1 MINGKFK
8 LNQTVGFYR
17 GDELMSD
24 TKEHILN
31 VSSILFLQKNFK
43 EVTMQEIIEKTGM
56 SKGAFYH
63 YFESKEQLLREIINQ
78 LSSVLIKDY
87 SKLSKDS
94 LYQFYHDYINF
105 FIDRINSLLQYRNA
119 TESGFNLNYY
129 ILIFD
134 AMRLF
139 PDFQKKMVEALEV
152 EKKAWEEI
160 VHLAR
165 DKGEIRSSMT
175 DEQIANIFICT
186 SDGVGI
192 HNIIKDTIENIKNT
206 LLVSW
211 DSFYKSLKA

>member
-1 MINGKFK
+1 
-8 LNQTVGFYR
+8 
-17 GDELMSD
+17 MSD

-31 VSSILFLQKNFK
+31 VSFSLFLQKNFK

-63 YFESKEQLLREIINQ
+63 YFESKEQLLWEIINYF
-78 LSSVLIKDY
+78 SSALIMDF

-94 LYQFYHDYINF
+94 LYQFYHDYIKF
-105 FIDRINSLLQYRNA
+105 FNDAIYSLLQYRKGEEN
-119 TESGFNLNYY
+119 GFNLNYY

-152 EKKAWEEI
+152 EQKAWEEI

-175 DEQIANIFICT
+175 DQQIANMFIYT
-186 SDGVGI
+186 SDGVGM
-192 HNIIKDTIENIKNT
+192 HNVMKDTIENIANS
-206 LLVSW
+206 LVVLW
-211 DSFYKSLKA
+211 DPLYKSLKA

>member
-1 MINGKFK
+1 MN
-8 LNQTVGFYR
+8 
-17 GDELMSD
+17 D

-31 VSSILFLQKNFK
+31 VSSSLFLQKNFK

-63 YFESKEQLLREIINQ
+63 YFESKEQLLREVVDHF
-78 LSSVLIKDY
+78 SSILIKDY

-105 FIDRINSLLQYRNA
+105 ANVRIYSLLQYRNG

-139 PDFQKKMVEALEV
+139 PDFQTKMVEALEV
-152 EKKAWEEI
+152 EQKAWEEI

-165 DKGEIRSSMT
+165 NKGEIRSSMT
-175 DEQIANIFICT
+175 DEQIANIFIYT
-186 SDGVGI
+186 SDGVGMN
-192 HNIIKDTIENIKNT
+192 NIIKDTIGNIENT
-206 LLVSW
+206 LLVLW
-211 DSFYKSLKA
+211 DFFYQSLKA

>member
-1 MINGKFK
+1 MN
-8 LNQTVGFYR
+8 N
-17 GDELMSD
+17 
-24 TKEHILN
+24 TKEHILD
-31 VSSILFLQKNFK
+31 VSFSLFLQKNFK

-63 YFESKEQLLREIINQ
+63 YFESKEQLLWEIINHF
-78 LSSVLIKDY
+78 SSALIADF

-94 LYQFYHDYINF
+94 LYQFYHDYIKFLN
-105 FIDRINSLLQYRNA
+105 DRIYSLLQHRKGEEND
-119 TESGFNLNYY
+119 FDLNYY

-152 EKKAWEEI
+152 EQKAWEEI

-175 DEQIANIFICT
+175 DQQIANMFIYT
-186 SDGVGI
+186 SEGVGM
-192 HNIIKDTIENIKNT
+192 HNTMKDTIENITNS
-206 LLVSW
+206 LVVMW
-211 DSFYKSLKA
+211 DPLYKSLKV

>member
-1 MINGKFK
+1 
-8 LNQTVGFYR
+8 
-17 GDELMSD
+17 MSD

-31 VSSILFLQKNFK
+31 VSASLFLQKNFK

-63 YFESKEQLLREIINQ
+63 YFESKEQLLREVINQ
-78 LSSVLIKDY
+78 FSSVLIKDY

-105 FIDRINSLLQYRNA
+105 TNDTIYSLLQYRND
-119 TESGFNLNYY
+119 TKSGFNLNYY

-139 PDFQKKMVEALEV
+139 PDFQKKLVEALEV
-152 EKKAWEEI
+152 EQKAWEEI
-160 VHLAR
+160 VYLAR

-175 DEQIANIFICT
+175 DEQIANIFIYT
-186 SDGVGI
+186 SDGVGM
-192 HNIIKDTIENIKNT
+192 HNIINDTIRNIKNT

-211 DSFYKSLKA
+211 DSFYNSLKA

>member
-1 MINGKFK
+1 MN
-8 LNQTVGFYR
+8 
-17 GDELMSD
+17 D

-31 VSSILFLQKNFK
+31 VSASLFLQKNFK

-63 YFESKEQLLREIINQ
+63 YFESKEQLLREVINQ
-78 LSSVLIKDY
+78 FSSVLIKDY
-87 SKLSKDS
+87 SKLSKAS

-105 FIDRINSLLQYRNA
+105 ADDRIYSLLQYRND
-119 TESGFNLNYY
+119 TENGFNLNYY

-134 AMRLF
+134 AMRIF
-139 PDFQKKMVEALEV
+139 PDFRTKMVEASEV
-152 EKKAWEEI
+152 EQKAWEEI

-175 DEQIANIFICT
+175 DQQIANIFIYT
-186 SDGVGI
+186 SDGVGM
-192 HNIIKDTIENIKNT
+192 HNIIKDTIGNIKNT

-211 DSFYKSLKA
+211 DSFYNSLKA